1 MENLNSTSVWL
12 ACSEPSSKGQTM
24 HACEFQNISTGESFG
39 YAELPDRCAAEGYA
53 LTALVK
59 LGENADDVRLAAAM
73 AGPTWED
80 IRADGYGIRI
90 FEK

>member
-1 MENLNSTSVWL
+1 
-12 ACSEPSSKGQTM
+12 M

-39 YAELPDRCAAEGYA
+39 YAELPDRHAAEGYA
-53 LTALVK
+53 LTVLVK
-59 LGENADDVRLAAAM
+59 LGENPDDVRQAATM

-90 FEK
+90 YEK